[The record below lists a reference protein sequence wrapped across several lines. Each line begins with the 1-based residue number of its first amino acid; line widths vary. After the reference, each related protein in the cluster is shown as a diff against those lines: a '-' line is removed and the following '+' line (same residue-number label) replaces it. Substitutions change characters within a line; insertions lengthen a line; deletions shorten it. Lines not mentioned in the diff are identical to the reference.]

1 MCDFSEQEY
10 AEYQLWV
17 EAALAEKASRRVR
30 VRASRPPIAEAI
42 VPPVADEIAA

>member
-1 MCDFSEQEY
+1 MCDFSEEEF

-17 EAALAEKASRRVR
+17 EAALAEKASRRIR
-30 VRASRPPIAEAI
+30 VRTARSPISETI